1 MSNVTVTLAGRKYT
15 IHCGEGE
22 EPHVTMLAQKIDSRL
37 SRLEN
42 LAGQSAERTLLY
54 GALLLADEN
63 YELEKRGASSQGD
76 LPDIA
81 GPLENL
87 AERLESLAT
96 ALESGAT
103 AS

>member
-1 MSNVTVTLAGRKYT
+1 MSNVTVNLAGRKYT

-22 EPHVTMLAQKIDSRL
+22 EGHVKMLADKIDSRL
-37 SRLEN
+37 SSLEN

-63 YELEKRGASSQGD
+63 HEFEKGIASTAAA

-87 AERLESLAT
+87 AERLETLALT
-96 ALESGAT
+96 LESGAGT
-103 AS
+103 P